1 MTQER
6 QGFDGSPHCS
16 KPSIAS
22 LLSGLICDA
31 RELFLQELTAAK
43 LELKEEVQKT
53 KRAALALAT
62 GIAVTG
68 IGVFALVVM
77 LVHILHEYTI
87 IPLWGCYG
95 IVGGIISG
103 FGLLLLSKGKN
114 TAEKVDFVP
123 RQTAEAVK
131 EDVRWI
137 KDHTI
142 SARAERKLAPQ

>member
-1 MTQER
+1 MTQGR
-6 QGFDGSPHCS
+6 QGFDGSPHSS

-22 LLSGLICDA
+22 LLSGIICDA

-43 LELKEEVQKT
+43 VELKEEVQKT

-68 IGVFALVVM
+68 VGVFALVVM

-95 IVGGIISG
+95 VVGGIISVS
-103 FGLLLLSKGKN
+103 GLLLLNKGKN

-142 SARAERKLAPQ
+142 SARTERKLAPK